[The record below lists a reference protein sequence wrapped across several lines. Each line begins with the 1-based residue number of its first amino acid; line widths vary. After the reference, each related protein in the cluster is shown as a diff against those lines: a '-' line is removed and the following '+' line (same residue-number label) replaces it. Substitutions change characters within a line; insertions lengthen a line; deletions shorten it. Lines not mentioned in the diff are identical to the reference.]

1 LCLQHFGRNK
11 LFYLQICHHYS
22 LSVGKWQKRKIL
34 YLVWFR
40 HPISMTNFGHRY
52 DFKLDNQRLKSVK
65 YLHTKK
71 ALLLNHSNIFSKLV
85 VCTETTSPQKAFFYK
100 IQTKYKLIKMI
111 FSFLIVIKLLIPM
124 WWHWNLNKIN
134 LVCVYVYNLKVSN
147 FQIGH
152 RFDLNRKWSIFWN
165 WTGRRFQRL
174 EIRLV
179 AKISCWNQMSK
190 SALTVLC
197 HIFLWITD

>member
-1 LCLQHFGRNK
+1 
-11 LFYLQICHHYS
+11 
-22 LSVGKWQKRKIL
+22 
-34 YLVWFR
+34 
-40 HPISMTNFGHRY
+40 MTVIGQVFTHKN
-52 DFKLDNQRLKSVK
+52 
-65 YLHTKK
+65 

-85 VCTETTSPQKAFFYK
+85 VCTETTSPKNSFFYK
-100 IQTKYKLIKMI
+100 IQTKYKLIKML

-124 WWHWNLNKIN
+124 WWYWNLNKII

-147 FQIGH
+147 FQIGCPSD
-152 RFDLNRKWSIFWN
+152 FNRKWSIFWN

-179 AKISCWNQMSK
+179 AKIGCWNQMSK

-197 HIFLWITD
+197 HIFLWTTGLYIYIIFDHKDGKWLNKYYNLWIKENLRMFWRALSNFSAGGNPSKYAFL